1 MPLASRLLLKSA
13 LAMAALTATI
23 PLPAKSPAGNG
34 TATASLADSVAGPA
48 ITWDND
54 VADFGKFDKVKTQ
67 THTFKF
73 TNTGSAPLVIQKV
86 FTDCGCTTANFP
98 KKPIKPGEQDSLSVS
113 YRTIGKA
120 KGYFMRVVRV
130 KTNAAEKPSRIFV
143 KGQAV

>member
-34 TATASLADSVAGPA
+34 TATASLADSVVYAA

-73 TNTGSAPLVIQKV
+73 TNT
-86 FTDCGCTTANFP
+86 
-98 KKPIKPGEQDSLSVS
+98 
-113 YRTIGKA
+113 
-120 KGYFMRVVRV
+120 
-130 KTNAAEKPSRIFV
+130 
-143 KGQAV
+143 